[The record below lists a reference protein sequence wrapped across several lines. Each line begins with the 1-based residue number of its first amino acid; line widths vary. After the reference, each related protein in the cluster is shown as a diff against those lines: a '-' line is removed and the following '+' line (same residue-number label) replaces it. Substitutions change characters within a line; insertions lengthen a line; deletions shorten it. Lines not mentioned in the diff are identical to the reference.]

1 MMAQSEDARTTEIAA
16 IAKYNDLI
24 ATRLEE
30 FAAANEGVNGKVIDT
45 AKPFNTALDDPT
57 AYGAPDADCY
67 DDDGT
72 SCLWFNDYH
81 PGIAINKL
89 VAQAVADAWKG
100 SFF

>member
-1 MMAQSEDARTTEIAA
+1 VLAQSEDVRKTEDAD

-24 ATRLEE
+24 AERLEAFE
-30 FAAANEGVNGKVIDT
+30 AANEGVTAKIVDT
-45 AKPFNTALDDPT
+45 APPFNTAIDDPK
-57 AYGAPDADCY
+57 AYGAPDAVCFAA
-67 DDDGT
+67 DGN

-89 VAQAVADAWKG
+89 VAQAVADAFHG